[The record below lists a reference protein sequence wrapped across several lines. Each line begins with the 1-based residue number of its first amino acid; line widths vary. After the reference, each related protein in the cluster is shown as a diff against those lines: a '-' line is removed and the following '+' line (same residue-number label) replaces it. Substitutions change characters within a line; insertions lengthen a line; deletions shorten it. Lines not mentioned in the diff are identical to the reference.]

1 MRLAVRQAVSRLR
14 ARRRRTLV
22 AAAGVAAAG
31 AMLGAAVTV
40 AVQLGSGF
48 DRTARRAHLP
58 DVIARFQPRT
68 RGAVDARIRGLPG
81 VAARSYRLETTGA
94 FLTARGHDTTSGVIE
109 QLGPGPRGYAL
120 VAGRN
125 PSGPGE
131 AVIDRGLADAWRLR
145 IGETLDA
152 DVLGAV
158 RIVGLAVAPDNVAYP
173 LASVAHVYVA
183 RPALGEAGAPVN
195 MALLWLR
202 SPRALDPAL
211 TQAREVSY
219 GVSNLRF
226 VTRAG
231 VRALVDRAAGIVIA
245 LLVGF
250 SLVSLVAAGA
260 LLAASAQAEVQRRL
274 PSLGVQ
280 RALGF
285 SRATLAGQA
294 ALEGA
299 LVALPAGALGLAAGW
314 ALSAGATSRLL
325 RSLNQL
331 GAGGALAGWLGV
343 ALAGMVALVAAAAAW
358 PAWRAAGRPPVEL
371 LRGAELTGRPRGLPL
386 AAGRFGLGLRLAAAR
401 RARAVATA
409 GVLSVAAGVVLLL
422 LALASL
428 LLRLENDPGAI
439 GRRYQLTAQLP
450 PARAAAVRQLPGVA
464 AAAPRYEV
472 QGADSFALG
481 EPINLVAFPGDHT
494 RFEAPP
500 LASGRRVRGDGE
512 AEVGTGLADALGVGV
527 GGALAVGLP
536 SGGEVRF
543 RVVGTVRAVQDDG
556 RLAYVR
562 PARLLG
568 ADPYLD
574 SSLAVRLKP
583 AATEGAVRRELSA
596 MGAAP
601 EAAGGATAHTAGFLG
616 VLGHLLRVV
625 AFLEGG
631 VCLYLLVQTLSVTTL
646 ERRST
651 MATLRALGARRWS
664 LALVLAGAAAAVAA
678 PAAVIGTAL
687 ERLVLGPAVAHLAS
701 GYAPLELGSA
711 PGATAVVW
719 IGLLLISSLAA
730 LLAARRLERE
740 PVIVGL
746 REE

>member
-1 MRLAVRQAVSRLR
+1 
-14 ARRRRTLV
+14 
-22 AAAGVAAAG
+22 
-31 AMLGAAVTV
+31 
-40 AVQLGSGF
+40 
-48 DRTARRAHLP
+48 
-58 DVIARFQPRT
+58 
-68 RGAVDARIRGLPG
+68 
-81 VAARSYRLETTGA
+81 
-94 FLTARGHDTTSGVIE
+94 
-109 QLGPGPRGYAL
+109 
-120 VAGRN
+120 
-125 PSGPGE
+125 
-131 AVIDRGLADAWRLR
+131 
-145 IGETLDA
+145 
-152 DVLGAV
+152 
-158 RIVGLAVAPDNVAYP
+158 
-173 LASVAHVYVA
+173 
-183 RPALGEAGAPVN
+183 
-195 MALLWLR
+195 
-202 SPRALDPAL
+202 
-211 TQAREVSY
+211 
-219 GVSNLRF
+219 
-226 VTRAG
+226 
-231 VRALVDRAAGIVIA
+231 
-245 LLVGF
+245 
-250 SLVSLVAAGA
+250 
-260 LLAASAQAEVQRRL
+260 
-274 PSLGVQ
+274 
-280 RALGF
+280 
-285 SRATLAGQA
+285 
-294 ALEGA
+294 
-299 LVALPAGALGLAAGW
+299 
-314 ALSAGATSRLL
+314 
-325 RSLNQL
+325 
-331 GAGGALAGWLGV
+331 
-343 ALAGMVALVAAAAAW
+343 
-358 PAWRAAGRPPVEL
+358 
-371 LRGAELTGRPRGLPL
+371 
-386 AAGRFGLGLRLAAAR
+386 R
-401 RARAVATA
+401 RARAAATA
-409 GVLSVAAGVVLLL
+409 GVLSVAAAVVLLL

-450 PARAAAVRQLPGVA
+450 PARAAAVRHLPGVA

-481 EPINLVAFPGDHT
+481 EPVNLVAFPGDHT

-527 GGALAVGLP
+527 GGTLAVGLP
-536 SGGEVRF
+536 SGREVRF

-583 AATEGAVRRELSA
+583 GAGEGAVRRELSA

-678 PAAVIGTAL
+678 PAALIGTAL
-687 ERLVLGPAVAHLAS
+687 ERLVLGPAVARLAA

-719 IGLLLISSLAA
+719 IGLLLISLLAA

>member
-1 MRLAVRQAVSRLR
+1 MRQAVRQAASRLR

-40 AVQLGSGF
+40 AVELGSGF

-58 DVIARFQPRT
+58 DVIARFGPRA
-68 RGAVDARIRGLPG
+68 RGAVDARLRGLPG
-81 VAARSYRLETTGA
+81 LAARSYRLETTGA

-120 VAGRN
+120 VAGRD

-131 AVIDRGLADAWRLR
+131 AVIDRGLADAWDLR
-145 IGETLDA
+145 MGETLDA

-158 RIVGLAVAPDNVAYP
+158 RIVGLAVSPDNVAYP

-183 RPALGEAGAPVN
+183 RPTLADPGAPVN

-202 SPRALDPAL
+202 SARALDPAL

-219 GVSNLRF
+219 GVSNLRI

-260 LLAASAQAEVQRRL
+260 LLTASAQAEVQRRL

-285 SRATLAGQA
+285 SRAALTGQA

-314 ALSAGATSRLL
+314 ALSTGATTRLL

-331 GAGGALAGWLGV
+331 GAGGALAGWLGL
-343 ALAGMVALVAAAAAW
+343 ALAGMVALVAAA
-358 PAWRAAGRPPVEL
+358 
-371 LRGAELTGRPRGLPL
+371 
-386 AAGRFGLGLRLAAAR
+386 
-401 RARAVATA
+401 
-409 GVLSVAAGVVLLL
+409 VVLLL

-450 PARAAAVRQLPGVA
+450 PARAAAVRHLPGVA

-481 EPINLVAFPGDHT
+481 EPVNLVAFPGDHT

-512 AEVGTGLADALGVGV
+512 AEVGTGLAEALGVGV
-527 GGALAVGLP
+527 GGTLAVGLP
-536 SGGEVRF
+536 SGREVRF

-583 AATEGAVRRELSA
+583 GAGEGAVRRELSA

-678 PAAVIGTAL
+678 PAALIGTAL
-687 ERLVLGPAVAHLAS
+687 ERLVLGPAVARLAA

-719 IGLLLISSLAA
+719 IGLLLISLLAA